1 MPQQMR
7 EWIYDLLD
15 HLISWLIDV
24 AVMIEP
30 QKPRQQELDYHVSAL
45 PEEILA
51 IVRVTWYVD
60 GKPDEVDQMVLME
73 DGQNGYDAF
82 AAVVSSALQRG
93 ANVSIRSGYAAADLG
108 IIE

>member
-1 MPQQMR
+1 
-7 EWIYDLLD
+7 
-15 HLISWLIDV
+15 
-24 AVMIEP
+24 MIEP

-93 ANVSIRSGYAAADLG
+93 ANVSVRSGYAAKDLG
-108 IIE
+108 IMQ